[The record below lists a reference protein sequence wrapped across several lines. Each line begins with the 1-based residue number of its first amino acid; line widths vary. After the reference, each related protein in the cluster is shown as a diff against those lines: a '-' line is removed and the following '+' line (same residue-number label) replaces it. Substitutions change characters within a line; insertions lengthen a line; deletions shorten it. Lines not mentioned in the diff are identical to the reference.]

1 MNETQIGD
9 IWLLFAEYIDA
20 KQIGDVAE
28 RYIDLLA
35 DQGVGDRTFQ
45 NVHGIDR
52 VLDHAI
58 DYYLESAEEDAD
70 SEEDFEDED

>member
-9 IWLLFAEYIDA
+9 IWLLFAEFIDA
-20 KQIGDVAE
+20 KQLGAVAE

-35 DQGVGDRTFQ
+35 DQGVSDRTFQ

-52 VLDHAI
+52 VLDYAI